1 MALLF
6 FNGIT
11 TTLNGTIS
19 DSDTAITVNSIVLP
33 DLGAENYTYMTIVSD
48 NGTEYVKVTNVS
60 GASWTIERGFDGS
73 TAVSHASGSRVEG
86 RIISAILEEL
96 KRSGVSAA
104 QWGYLGAMDQ
114 GVASSDNPTFDGLS
128 LTGIAD
134 AGGQRVISVGT
145 PVQDTDAATKGFVEN
160 LVTTSLSWQHPV
172 KDVDL
177 STPPGTPT
185 SGDRYLVATGATGA
199 WSGHDGEVAGWDGS
213 VWNFT
218 APFEGMTV
226 WEVDNSRYWTYNGT
240 DWVRIGLTIDHNLTA
255 GLQGGGTDEKYHLT
269 ANQHTNVSSVSDTQ
283 WGYVSNTDQGIASG
297 DSPTFYGVTLT
308 GGSTARLT
316 ITGSSQASIKYRD
329 SSGAVDEKIIS
340 FLNEGGVS
348 KWRLEK
354 DAGGLTHDNILVMQH
369 SDGFIG
375 MGSSDPKSRLHVV
388 GLPEYAD
395 NAAAIT
401 GGLTA
406 GAFYRT
412 GDLLKV
418 VH

>member
-1 MALLF
+1 
-6 FNGIT
+6 
-11 TTLNGTIS
+11 
-19 DSDTAITVNSIVLP
+19 
-33 DLGAENYTYMTIVSD
+33 MT
-48 NGTEYVKVTNVS
+48 
-60 GASWTIERGFDGS
+60 
-73 TAVSHASGSRVEG
+73 
-86 RIISAILEEL
+86 
-96 KRSGVSAA
+96 GV
-104 QWGYLGAMDQ
+104 
-114 GVASSDNPTFDGLS
+114 V
-128 LTGIAD
+128 D
-134 AGGQRVISVGT
+134 AGGQRVASVGT
-145 PVQDTDAATKGFVEN
+145 PVQDADAATKGFVEN

-177 STPPGTPT
+177 STPPGTPA
-185 SGDRYLVATGATGA
+185 SDDRYLVATGATGA
-199 WSGHDGEVAGWDGS
+199 WSGHDGEVARWDGS

-218 APFEGMTV
+218 TPFEGMTV
-226 WEVDNSRYWTYNGT
+226 WEIDNSRYWTYNGT
-240 DWVRIGLTIDHNLTA
+240 DWVRIGLTIGHNLTA

-297 DSPTFYGVTLT
+297 DSPTFYSATLT

-316 ITGSSQASIKYRD
+316 ITGSSQASVKYRD
-329 SSGAVDEKIIS
+329 NSGGLDEKIIA

-354 DAGGLTHDNILVMQH
+354 DAGGLAHDNILVIH
-369 SDGFIG
+369 HANGFIG
-375 MGSSDPKSRLHVV
+375 MGTSDPKSKLHVA

-395 NAAAIT
+395 NVAAIAA
-401 GGLTA
+401 GLTV